1 MWAQTLNY
9 VKPKVEISDPSQKAP
24 MGRECNDETSVVPE
38 PGTMI
43 LPKIE
48 PNPKVIIEK
57 KAHRLL
63 KIKKRKMKVHR
74 RKRRWKKYWAIWR
87 KKYAFRERRRE
98 VEFRQRMKA
107 KVHEAQKFDP
117 EKFVNDYL
125 EDMKYELVPKTYK
138 GKRLP
143 RFMIKQLLEED
154 EHKAERKRLN
164 ETNLLTGEQL
174 LRPNESVQEFIKRTW
189 NKQ

>member
-1 MWAQTLNY
+1 MT
-9 VKPKVEISDPSQKAP
+9 
-24 MGRECNDETSVVPE
+24 
-38 PGTMI
+38 
-43 LPKIE
+43 KIQLY
-48 PNPKVIIEK
+48 
-57 KAHRLL
+57 HCR
-63 KIKKRKMKVHR
+63 
-74 RKRRWKKYWAIWR
+74 AIWR

-143 RFMIKQLLEED
+143 RFMIKVCNDMFSSILKLY
-154 EHKAERKRLN
+154 
-164 ETNLLTGEQL
+164 
-174 LRPNESVQEFIKRTW
+174 
-189 NKQ
+189 